1 MYVPASF
8 NADEKDPR
16 VRQLIAAHPFA
27 TLITPTPEQ
36 LWVSHVPLLARP
48 AQADGAVVLT
58 GHLARANGHWR
69 ALGAGET
76 TAIFHGPHAY
86 VSPTWYAT
94 APAVP
99 TWNYAVVHAI
109 GRAAL
114 LDDEV
119 ASLENVSAL
128 TRTFEDPAAPWQPV
142 ALPDDLRRSLLG
154 AIVGFELRVA
164 RLEAKLK
171 LGQNRAPADRRGA
184 IARLEA
190 SGDDGARALAAL
202 MRATLHDD
210 RD

>member
-8 NADEKDPR
+8 KAEGEDPR
-16 VRQLIAAHPFA
+16 VRQLIEGHPFA

-48 AQADGAVVLT
+48 AQTDGALVLT
-58 GHLARANGHWR
+58 GHLARANGHSR

-99 TWNYAVVHAI
+99 TWNYAVIHAI
-109 GRAAL
+109 GHAVL
-114 LDDEV
+114 LDDEI
-119 ASLENVSAL
+119 ASFENVSTL
-128 TRTFEDPAAPWQPV
+128 TRTFEDPMAPWRPT
-142 ALPDDLRRSLLG
+142 ALPEDLRRSLLG
-154 AIVGFELRVA
+154 AIVAFEVRVA
-164 RLEAKLK
+164 RVEAKLK
-171 LGQNRAPADRRGA
+171 LGQNRSPADRRGA

-190 SGDDGARALAAL
+190 SGDGGARALAAL
-202 MRATLHDD
+202 MRATLHDEQ
-210 RD
+210 